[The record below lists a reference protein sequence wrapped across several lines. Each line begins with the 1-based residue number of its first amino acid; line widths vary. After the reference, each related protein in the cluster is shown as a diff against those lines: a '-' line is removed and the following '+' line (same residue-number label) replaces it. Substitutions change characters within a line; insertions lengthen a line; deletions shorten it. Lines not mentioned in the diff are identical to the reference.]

1 MEPEDAVELDR
12 QRSIGEIIRAALGL
26 YLRYP
31 LLFLILAVA
40 VIAPYQLFVLPLT
53 GTGPLAHGTH
63 RSFQMEVLLDLV
75 DFSLVGP
82 LISALHVHAVV
93 LAGEGHRPRLV
104 PVLVRGVRVL
114 PVVAA
119 AEIVANVGIS
129 LGMLAL
135 AVPGII
141 LLVRWAVVAQTA
153 AVDHEGWILALRRSW
168 RLTSGN
174 SGRILGLFLFIGSP
188 VLAIHLGAIAL
199 PLGNT
204 SGFTSVAFGIA
215 LDTVVASFF
224 ALTLAFL
231 YFDLR
236 AREANPHDRP
246 IPEYQHV
253 RDLD

>member
-1 MEPEDAVELDR
+1 MESEDAVGLDR
-12 QRSIGEIIRAALGL
+12 QRSIWQIIRAALGL
-26 YLRYP
+26 YRSYP

-40 VIAPYQLFVLPLT
+40 VIAPYQLFVLALT
-53 GTGPLAHGTH
+53 GAGPLAHGTH
-63 RSFQMEVLLDLV
+63 TSFQTKVLLDLV
-75 DFSLVGP
+75 DFSLAGP

-104 PVLVRGVRVL
+104 PVLVRGLRVL

-135 AVPGII
+135 AVPGIV

-153 AVDHEGWILALRRSW
+153 AVDHEGWIPALRRSW
-168 RLTSGN
+168 RLTSG
-174 SGRILGLFLFIGSP
+174 SSWRILGLFMLIVGP
-188 VLAIHLGAIAL
+188 ALAMGLGAIAL
-199 PLGNT
+199 PLGNA
-204 SGFTSVAFGIA
+204 SGFASVAFGIA

-236 AREANPHDRP
+236 ACEANPHRRP
-246 IPEYQHV
+246 MREYQHV
-253 RDLD
+253 RNLD